1 MSNLLVMCC
10 NPRMMNCYVFLRIFR
25 ISVTNNPNCSDDTRI
40 SGYFCSDT
48 VFNLSQRVLSED
60 ELKVFQKGLY
70 FAPIQ
75 NNVNEPELRKD
86 FD

>member
-1 MSNLLVMCC
+1 MLSFKDDELI
-10 NPRMMNCYVFLRIFR
+10 RILEDLQNKK
-25 ISVTNNPNCSDDTRI
+25 SVTNNPNCSDNTRI
-40 SGYFCSDT
+40 SDYFCSDT

-60 ELKVFQKGLY
+60 QIKVFQKGLY

>member
-1 MSNLLVMCC
+1 MLSSEGDEL
-10 NPRMMNCYVFLRIFR
+10 LRILEDLQNKKW
-25 ISVTNNPNCSDDTRI
+25 VTNNPNCSDDTRV